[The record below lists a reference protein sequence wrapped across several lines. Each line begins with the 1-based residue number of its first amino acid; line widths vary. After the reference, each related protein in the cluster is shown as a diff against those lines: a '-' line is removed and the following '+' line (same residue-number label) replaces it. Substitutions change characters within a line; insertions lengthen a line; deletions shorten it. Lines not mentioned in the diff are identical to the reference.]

1 MTPCVLAAA
10 PFNWQLDRLNVADIA
25 WSDPNLN
32 VQRTMRLLH
41 FKVRDLVL
49 HSRDGSCTACE
60 TRSTR
65 LRVGN
70 LPMVKSHSV
79 YCARYSISG
88 PDMYPQ
94 PRMSAR
100 LSLAAADVEY
110 FGGAPVLSVGI
121 LGPNPV
127 SLAVT
132 AAGLWRGSYQQ
143 GERQEIVNKRPAPPQ
158 GRLHVAGSL
167 F

>member
-1 MTPCVLAAA
+1 MNKHGVTQNSMCS
-10 PFNWQLDRLNVADIA
+10 IE
-25 WSDPNLN
+25 
-32 VQRTMRLLH
+32 
-41 FKVRDLVL
+41 VRDLVL
-49 HSRDGSCTACE
+49 HSRDGSCTAGK

-65 LRVGN
+65 LRVDN